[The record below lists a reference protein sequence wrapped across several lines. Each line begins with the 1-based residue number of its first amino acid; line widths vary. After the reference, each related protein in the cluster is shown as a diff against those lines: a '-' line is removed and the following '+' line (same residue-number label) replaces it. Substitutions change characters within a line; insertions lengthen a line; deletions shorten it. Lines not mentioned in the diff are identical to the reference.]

1 MYLKKSAIATIKSA
15 LRHFA
20 ITAGALY
27 AAGVT
32 DIKALAFATAAAVVG
47 PAIRSIDKKDPAF
60 GLVADFVTAEIDKLA
75 KASKKKP
82 APKKKTG

>member
-1 MYLKKSAIATIKSA
+1 MEQKHLDMLKSAI
-15 LRHFA
+15 RHFA
-20 ITAGALY
+20 ITAVALY

-47 PAIRSIDKKDPAF
+47 PAIRGIDKKDPAY
-60 GLVADFVTAEIDKLA
+60 GLVADVVTAEIDKLA

-82 APKKKTG
+82 APKKKTS